1 MIGFV
6 GGFNDSEKYLCLKK
20 MMYILYMIPFWRC
33 LFGNEFQPSPS
44 FYRHICVC
52 GKPFG
57 KAQADSTSDGDN
69 GGANGLAEWFFSSR
83 DGSKIVLFFIF
94 MLTRPVS
101 IKIDIA

>member
-6 GGFNDSEKYLCLKK
+6 GGFNDSEKIFMFEEDDVYTV
-20 MMYILYMIPFWRC
+20 YD
-33 LFGNEFQPSPS
+33 EFQPSPS

-69 GGANGLAEWFFSSR
+69 GGAKGLAEWFFRVEMDRKLFCFSYLCWRVQWVSR
-83 DGSKIVLFFIF
+83 
-94 MLTRPVS
+94 
-101 IKIDIA
+101 